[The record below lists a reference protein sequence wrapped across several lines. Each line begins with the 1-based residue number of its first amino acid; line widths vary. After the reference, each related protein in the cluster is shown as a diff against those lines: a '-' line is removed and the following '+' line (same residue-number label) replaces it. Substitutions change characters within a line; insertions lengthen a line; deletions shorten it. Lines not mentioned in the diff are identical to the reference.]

1 MPEVIEKARREG
13 GYVANSQAGQGLL
26 EGLTQLGMLEVPMKD
41 PNS

>member
-26 EGLTQLGMLEVPMKD
+26 EGLTQLGMLGKPK
-41 PNS
+41 